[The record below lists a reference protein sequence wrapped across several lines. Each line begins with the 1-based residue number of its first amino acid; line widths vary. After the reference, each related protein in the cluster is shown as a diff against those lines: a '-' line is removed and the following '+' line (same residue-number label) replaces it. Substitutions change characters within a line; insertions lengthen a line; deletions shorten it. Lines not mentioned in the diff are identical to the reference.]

1 MKHFGVLIALLRDRP
16 TFLDEIR
23 RGIRVESKITSLLI
37 ASSTF
42 FAIYGAIIGASSSW
56 LQVIASA
63 VKLPALYL
71 ITLSICLPAL
81 FFFDI
86 LFGSVLSFNQYAAL
100 SLITVSVISVLLF
113 SFAPITLFFL
123 ISIHDYN
130 FFLLLNVGIFAL
142 TGFIGIRLFYE
153 GMRSISRSKQPNLK
167 ELAFDEVSP
176 DETSFKVLAADNVAS
191 DFVPISEPTLAKSN
205 LPQPYATEEFRPI
218 ASKEDGLQRTR
229 LRLLKFW
236 LILYAL
242 VGSQLGWTLR
252 PFFGAPNETFQLF
265 RTIEGNFYAQVWR
278 SILTL
283 FGFN

>member
-1 MKHFGVLIALLRDRP
+1 MKHFAVLIALLRDRK

-23 RGIRVESKITSLLI
+23 RGIKVESKIVSLLI
-37 ASSTF
+37 SSSVF
-42 FAIYGAIIGASSSW
+42 FAIYGAIIGSSSTW

-63 VKLPALYL
+63 IKLPALYL
-71 ITLSICLPAL
+71 ITLSICLPTL

-86 LFGSVLSFNQYAAL
+86 LFGSVLSFSQYAAL

-130 FFLLLNVGIFAL
+130 FFLLLNVAIFTL
-142 TGFIGIRLFYE
+142 TGLVGIRLFYE
-153 GMRSISRSKQPNLK
+153 GMRSISRTK
-167 ELAFDEVSP
+167 ESDLQALALNEATPKALMPV
-176 DETSFKVLAADNVAS
+176 N
-191 DFVPISEPTLAKSN
+191 DFA
-205 LPQPYATEEFRPI
+205 PI
-218 ASKEDGLQRTR
+218 AEGAIKQSSSFADELQPVEKAIAFKEDGLQKTR
-229 LRLLKFW
+229 IRLLKFW
-236 LILYAL
+236 LVLYGL

-252 PFFGAPNETFQLF
+252 PFFGAPGEPFQLF

-278 SILTL
+278 TLLTF